1 MRHPDIDDAILH
13 ILFFIVYLYC
23 DRAPYGIIEPKRMT
37 EPENKKIVIEG
48 VTVEGKTFRPSD
60 WAERMSG
67 TMASFKNSRIHYSPL
82 LQPSVNHEG
91 YKCVLLDPKL
101 KESSPQVYQAILDF
115 AKTNDLKIC
124 GEDD

>member
-1 MRHPDIDDAILH
+1 MERHDLSA
-13 ILFFIVYLYC
+13 V
-23 DRAPYGIIEPKRMT
+23 MT
-37 EPENKKIVIEG
+37 KPNDKKIIIEG
-48 VTVEGKTFRPSD
+48 VTPEGAAFRPSD

-67 TMASFKNSRIHYSPL
+67 AMASFKNSRIHYSPL

-115 AKTNDLKIC
+115 AIANQLKIC
-124 GEDD
+124 GEEES